1 MELTQKEWETLVKN
15 ALARVAKALVCSK
28 RGVLTPAK
36 WSTPRITC
44 KKRGRPVV
52 NLRPTNGILD
62 KSQARKRWRNKVKF
76 VHDMIEIE
84 GESFTVRIRTR

>member
-1 MELTQKEWETLVKN
+1 MELTQQERETLIRK

-36 WSTPRITC
+36 WSTPRITG
-44 KKRGRPVV
+44 KKRHPVV

-62 KSQARKRWRNKVKF
+62 RSQARKYWKTKVKF
-76 VHDMIEIE
+76 SPRMIEIK
-84 GESFTVRIRTR
+84 GESFTVHIRTP